1 MNPDQEP
8 ARDASR
14 NDPLD
19 ELLRAATW
27 PEPQSEQVARL
38 EQRWR
43 RLRATRSHRR
53 RLKTA
58 ACLIA
63 AAASLL
69 IAVLLWPVLY
79 KPPLHPRRLAPA
91 QPQTEPAQVP
101 ARRTAQTP
109 GPPVEPSHE
118 KKPDDGAK
126 PSPGEVVPDG
136 EKSLARSRPASD
148 YEKLVFHVLTQR
160 RRSSSRQ
167 RQAKRDREDAAIEP
181 RLARSPRRADGAA
194 GVAEHPRASP
204 DLLDAVLERV
214 GTAQDM
220 DLGEA
225 AKPLFAARSEYE
237 ELLVEEIRR
246 SHGPR
251 QLAAIGLL
259 GRIGTPR
266 SVPVLGSL
274 AARPETHAAAVRAL
288 ARLADSDVLGQ
299 LAAGEADETLRQ
311 ELLAELV
318 ARGDSRSVA
327 IYLRF
332 VQERQTSRSALA
344 ALDRVAEPPVP
355 LLFEFL
361 ESPQQPQRLA
371 AAVALGRID
380 GPEVSRRLIDMVLS
394 DFPCR
399 EALVAL
405 VASSGPE
412 PSRFVSQAR
421 SDPLLAGSVR
431 SIEHRLKAF
440 LP

>member
-1 MNPDQEP
+1 MSSNQEP
-8 ARDASR
+8 FQDASR
-14 NDPLD
+14 KDPLD
-19 ELLRAATW
+19 DVLRAARW
-27 PEPQSEQVARL
+27 PEPQPERVARL
-38 EQRWR
+38 ERRWR
-43 RLRATRSHRR
+43 RLWATRSHRR
-53 RLKTA
+53 RLTTA
-58 ACLIA
+58 ACLITA
-63 AAASLL
+63 AAGLL
-69 IAVLLWPVLY
+69 IALLLWPVLS
-79 KPPLHPRRLAPA
+79 KRPLPRRRLAPA
-91 QPQTEPAQVP
+91 QPQTEPGRVP
-101 ARRTAQTP
+101 ARQTAQTP
-109 GPPVEPSHE
+109 APPVEPSDE
-118 KKPDDGAK
+118 TKPDDGAK
-126 PSPGEVVPDG
+126 PSPGEVVPHG
-136 EKSLARSRPASD
+136 AKSLARSRPASA
-148 YEKLVFHVLTQR
+148 YEQLVFHVLTQR
-160 RRSSSRQ
+160 HRSSPTQ
-167 RQAKRDREDAAIEP
+167 RQTSRDREDAAMEP
-181 RLARSPRRADGAA
+181 RLARSARQGAEA
-194 GVAEHPRASP
+194 AEQPGASP
-204 DLLDAVLERV
+204 ELLDAVLERV
-214 GTAQDM
+214 ATAQEV

-251 QLAAIGLL
+251 RLAAIGLL
-259 GRIGTPR
+259 GQIGTAR
-266 SVPVLGSL
+266 SVPVLGRL
-274 AARPETHAAAVRAL
+274 TADPEAHAPAVRAL
-288 ARLADSDVLGQ
+288 ARLADSEILGQ

-332 VQERQTSRSALA
+332 VQLRQTSRSALA

-355 LLFEFL
+355 RLFEFI
-361 ESPQQPQRLA
+361 ESPQQTQRLA

-394 DFPCR
+394 DVPCR

-431 SIEHRLKAF
+431 SIEYRLKAF